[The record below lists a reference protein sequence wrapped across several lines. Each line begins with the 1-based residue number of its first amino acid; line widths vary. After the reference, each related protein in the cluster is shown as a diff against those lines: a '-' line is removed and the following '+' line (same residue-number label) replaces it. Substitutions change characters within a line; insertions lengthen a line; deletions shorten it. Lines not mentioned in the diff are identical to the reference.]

1 MNSLKKLVPFMSLI
15 ASYYDNI
22 SKNYYNTADIFGVLS
37 QSCHTAAQQALGSE
51 LLSHPHHLRI
61 LDLGVGD
68 GTFLKLMHQNIP
80 NAELTGIDVSKEML
94 KIAQLQVPFHSIQ
107 CSAADADKHL
117 PIHSQDLIIAHFIS
131 AYVPV
136 RILFQQAKTMSKAN
150 GYFSFVTSTYESFP
164 ESQTQ
169 IANFVAQDT
178 LIGNLVGHYYKS
190 ILSRTP
196 VASGMDEIHQLIE
209 EFDFKLV
216 HHQRIEIPIYFEDIE
231 KLTEYAIHGGW
242 FFNLLPE
249 TSFAKDFILE
259 RIKRFVA
266 RILKF
271 PHRDTQVIDVLL
283 LKK

>member
-1 MNSLKKLVPFMSLI
+1 MDSQNKKNFSMSLI

-22 SKNYYNTADIFGVLS
+22 SKHYYNTADQFGVLS
-37 QSCHTAAQQALGSE
+37 QSCHTAAQQVLQCD
-51 LLSHPHHLRI
+51 LLTHPHHLRI

-68 GTFLKLMHQNIP
+68 GAFLKLMKQYLP
-80 NAELTGIDVSKEML
+80 SSELTGIDVSKEML
-94 KIAQLQVPFHSIQ
+94 KLAQEQVPFHSIH

-136 RILFQQAKTMSKAN
+136 RTLFYQAKTMSKAS
-150 GYFSFVTSTYESFP
+150 GYFSFVTSTYDSFP

-196 VASGMDEIHQLIE
+196 VASGLDEIHQLIE
-209 EFDFKLV
+209 ENGFELV
-216 HHQRIEIPIYFEDIE
+216 KHQRIEVPIFFPDIE

-249 TSFAKDFILE
+249 TTFAKDFILE
-259 RIKRFVA
+259 RIKRFVS
-266 RILKF
+266 RILQF
-271 PHRDTQVIDVLL
+271 PHHDTQIVDVLL